1 MGIKLWDPFSR
12 EWKSF
17 FLPQKLLNF
26 IQSEAILRSPS
37 VARRSKAKRGIKFK
51 SEWGKKNDFHSR
63 RFGSHSE
70 MPILFN
76 MELYSIATTL
86 WDSLNEVLHFIKHT
100 KITKIQLR
108 TTKHLHTFSYISH
121 ILLICS
127 TVIIGVFALFCPYSW
142 GPWRALAAILHFSMF
157 FLNLLNCWK
166 WSFFQY

>member
-1 MGIKLWDPFSR
+1 MDGRGHLARWNAVDEMLHENGPLLNSMGNKLWDPFSR

-51 SEWGKKNDFHSR
+51 SEWGKKNEFHSR
-63 RFGSHSE
+63 RIGSHSE

-86 WDSLNEVLHFIKHT
+86 
-100 KITKIQLR
+100 
-108 TTKHLHTFSYISH
+108 
-121 ILLICS
+121 
-127 TVIIGVFALFCPYSW
+127 
-142 GPWRALAAILHFSMF
+142 
-157 FLNLLNCWK
+157 
-166 WSFFQY
+166 